1 MIHRR
6 SSPAAQSA
14 IRGHYAAG
22 LNGFTPKRATLSLNK
37 EAIFID
43 SGAGRFYYN
52 ETIGAVT
59 AYISRAGRSNRVVI
73 SVRASP
79 SYGCPSEQENV
90 MPMGVV
96 IIAIVA
102 VSFGTMSTVL
112 KIWLSRPGRSAI
124 PQPEV
129 KEIRDGLRHLQDAVD
144 AIAIEVERLS
154 EGQRFTTKLLADQA
168 KKTAE
173 LIRTE

>member
-1 MIHRR
+1 LGV
-6 SSPAAQSA
+6 SP
-14 IRGHYAAG
+14 
-22 LNGFTPKRATLSLNK
+22 TKATLRLNK

-43 SGAGRFYYN
+43 SGAGRFEQN
-52 ETIGAVT
+52 ETIRAAT
-59 AYISRAGRSNRVVI
+59 AYICRAGRGSH
-73 SVRASP
+73 RAVTIPHSP
-79 SYGCPSEQENV
+79 SYGCPTEQENV

-102 VSFGTMSTVL
+102 VSAGTMSTVL
-112 KIWLSRPGRSAI
+112 KILLNRPGRSAI

-129 KEIRDGLRHLQDAVD
+129 KQIRDGLQELQNAVD

>member
-1 MIHRR
+1 
-6 SSPAAQSA
+6 
-14 IRGHYAAG
+14 
-22 LNGFTPKRATLSLNK
+22 
-37 EAIFID
+37 
-43 SGAGRFYYN
+43 
-52 ETIGAVT
+52 
-59 AYISRAGRSNRVVI
+59 
-73 SVRASP
+73 
-79 SYGCPSEQENV
+79 

-102 VSFGTMSTVL
+102 VFFGTMSGVF
-112 KIWLSRPGRSAI
+112 KIWLNRPGRSAI
-124 PQPEV
+124 PQAEV
-129 KEIRDGLRHLQDAVD
+129 KQIRDGLMQLQDAVD

>member
-1 MIHRR
+1 
-6 SSPAAQSA
+6 
-14 IRGHYAAG
+14 
-22 LNGFTPKRATLSLNK
+22 
-37 EAIFID
+37 
-43 SGAGRFYYN
+43 
-52 ETIGAVT
+52 
-59 AYISRAGRSNRVVI
+59 
-73 SVRASP
+73 
-79 SYGCPSEQENV
+79 

-102 VSFGTMSTVL
+102 VSAGTISGVL
-112 KIWLSRPGRSAI
+112 KMWLNRPGRSVI

-129 KEIRDGLRHLQDAVD
+129 NQIRDGLLQLQNAVD

>member
-1 MIHRR
+1 
-6 SSPAAQSA
+6 
-14 IRGHYAAG
+14 
-22 LNGFTPKRATLSLNK
+22 
-37 EAIFID
+37 
-43 SGAGRFYYN
+43 
-52 ETIGAVT
+52 
-59 AYISRAGRSNRVVI
+59 
-73 SVRASP
+73 
-79 SYGCPSEQENV
+79 
-90 MPMGVV
+90 MPMGVI

-102 VSFGTMSTVL
+102 VSAVTMSSVL

-129 KEIRDGLRHLQDAVD
+129 REIRDGLRHLQDAVD

-168 KKTAE
+168 KKNAE

>member
-1 MIHRR
+1 
-6 SSPAAQSA
+6 
-14 IRGHYAAG
+14 
-22 LNGFTPKRATLSLNK
+22 
-37 EAIFID
+37 
-43 SGAGRFYYN
+43 
-52 ETIGAVT
+52 
-59 AYISRAGRSNRVVI
+59 
-73 SVRASP
+73 
-79 SYGCPSEQENV
+79 

-102 VSFGTMSTVL
+102 VFAGTMSGVL
-112 KIWLSRPGRSAI
+112 KIWLNRPGRSAI

-129 KEIRDGLRHLQDAVD
+129 RQIRDGLQQLQDAVD

>member
-1 MIHRR
+1 
-6 SSPAAQSA
+6 
-14 IRGHYAAG
+14 
-22 LNGFTPKRATLSLNK
+22 
-37 EAIFID
+37 
-43 SGAGRFYYN
+43 
-52 ETIGAVT
+52 
-59 AYISRAGRSNRVVI
+59 
-73 SVRASP
+73 
-79 SYGCPSEQENV
+79 

-102 VSFGTMSTVL
+102 VSAGTMSTVL
-112 KIWLSRPGRSAI
+112 KIWLNRPGGSAI

-129 KEIRDGLRHLQDAVD
+129 RLIHDGLRQLQDAVD

-168 KKTAE
+168 KKSAE